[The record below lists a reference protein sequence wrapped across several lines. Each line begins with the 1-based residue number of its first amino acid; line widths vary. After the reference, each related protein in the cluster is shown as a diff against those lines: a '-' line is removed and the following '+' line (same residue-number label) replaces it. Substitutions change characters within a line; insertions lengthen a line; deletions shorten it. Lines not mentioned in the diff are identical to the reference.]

1 MNLPVLPIVLKG
13 AGKLLNKG
21 SLAPNKASIT
31 MKVLPMI
38 YPENNEDLA
47 TYTLRVE
54 ELMREEHR
62 KLA

>member
-1 MNLPVLPIVLKG
+1 
-13 AGKLLNKG
+13 
-21 SLAPNKASIT
+21 